1 MNNSL
6 DEMLKEAPSLTFEP
20 FSQPEVMDSTALAK
34 EEEAPKIPE
43 VVLTPDEQKM
53 VDDFASK
60 ILALP
65 DTSNFKIGRAS
76 CRERVSWY
84 V

>member
-43 VVLTPDEQKM
+43 V
-53 VDDFASK
+53 
-60 ILALP
+60 
-65 DTSNFKIGRAS
+65 
-76 CRERVSWY
+76 C
-84 V
+84 